1 MTQDITIYESNL
13 VQTLN
18 NPQKIAVIK
27 SIFAKGCT
35 DDEFGVMMELAR
47 RYYLDPFSRQIW
59 AIKYGNQP
67 AMIFASRDGLLSIA
81 HRSGFFDGI
90 ESAPNFDEKGA
101 LISATCTV
109 YRKDISHPFK
119 KVVYLREY
127 ASSSNPLW
135 KSKPITMLCKVAE
148 AQALRQAFSVSGL
161 YDDAEINRDE
171 YAPSN
176 KTPQASPQV
185 IDITPRSDDHTQPRH
200 ITQPQDKTPIAT
212 QETRTEATPQNTQT
226 QPAKNPTNSQACHK
240 CGNAAD
246 LEGYELERMT
256 ENFKAMFN
264 YELET
269 PICKTCANALWR
281 ELMTGKLDD
290 MAQHPKKLED
300 IEAARAA
307 KKQTATE

>member
-1 MTQDITIYESNL
+1 MTQDISIYESNL

-27 SIFAKGCT
+27 SIFAKNCT

-90 ESAPNFDEKGA
+90 ESAPNFDDKGA

-119 KVVYLREY
+119 KTVYLREY

-185 IDITPRSDDHTQPRH
+185 IDITPRSEDHTQPRH
-200 ITQPQDKTPIAT
+200 IAQPQDKTPIAT
-212 QETRTEATPQNTQT
+212 QETRTEATPQNTPEQT
-226 QPAKNPTNSQACHK
+226 QAQPAKNPNGCRI
-240 CGNAAD
+240 CGGEPLD
-246 LEGYELERMT
+246 EYRRQRMV
-256 ENFKAMFN
+256 EAFRDVLN

-269 PICKTCANALWR
+269 PICNECANKLWR

-290 MAQHPKKLED
+290 MAKHPKKIED

-307 KKQTATE
+307 RTATE